1 MTYVFT
7 GNVKID
13 KIYMV
18 SFNVSILN
26 RLKIMGV
33 LVNAK

>member
-7 GNVKID
+7 RNIKID
-13 KIYMV
+13 KIYMA

-26 RLKIMGV
+26 RLKIMGFF
-33 LVNAK
+33 VNAK